1 MLGLGSALEV
11 NMKWGPVHDLEHFN
25 HMLEKLAAGA
35 ENEFFNRYSEM
46 LANSALWRRKFS
58 DENGTTRNK
67 VDNLLNALAVALED
81 TNDDVILQAI
91 SANESTN
98 IDDPTKLLKDL
109 RSHILL
115 LSSIDSND
123 QSESESEEEGKKSGD
138 LKGIESEEEGKE
150 NGSESEESGSESE
163 EDEAERGN
171 DE

>member
-1 MLGLGSALEV
+1 
-11 NMKWGPVHDLEHFN
+11 
-25 HMLEKLAAGA
+25 
-35 ENEFFNRYSEM
+35 M

-81 TNDDVILQAI
+81 TKNDDVILQAI

-163 EDEAERGN
+163 ESGSESEEDEAESGN